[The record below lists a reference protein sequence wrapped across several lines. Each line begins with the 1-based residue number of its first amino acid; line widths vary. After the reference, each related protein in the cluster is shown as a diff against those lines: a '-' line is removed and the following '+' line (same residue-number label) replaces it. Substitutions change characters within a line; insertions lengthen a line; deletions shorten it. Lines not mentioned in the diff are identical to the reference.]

1 MKVEKVVVKR
11 LEMELRFPFETSFG
25 TQTGREL
32 LIVEAHGEGLIGYG
46 ECVAGK
52 DPYYSEETVST
63 ASHMLEDYLI
73 PLILDTELAHPAD
86 IYEAFSKIRGNNM
99 AKASIENALWDLYA
113 KTKNC
118 PLAEVVGG
126 EKDTIGVGVSIGIQA
141 TPEELIRKVEE
152 SIEQGYNKIK
162 IKIKPGKDIDYLRA
176 VRNKFPDTPIMADAN
191 SAYSLNDINLF
202 KEMDDLDLMMIEQPL
217 AHDDIIDHATL
228 QKAIK
233 TPICLDESIHSVE
246 DARKAIELGS
256 CKIINIKIGRVGGI
270 TESIKIHD
278 LCQENNIPVWCG
290 GMLESG
296 IGRAHNVAITT
307 LDGFTIPGDTAPSAR
322 YWTED
327 IIEPE
332 VTMSSDGSIKV
343 PEGPGIG
350 FAINKKVLEKYTIEE
365 RTYTNTELLS
375 RT

>member
-1 MKVEKVVVKR
+1 MKIEKVVVRR

-32 LIVEAHGEGLIGYG
+32 LIVEVYGEGLIGYG

-73 PLILDTELAHPAD
+73 PIVFNNEITHPYD
-86 IYEAFSKIRGNNM
+86 IYNSFRRIRGNNM
-99 AKASIENALWDLYA
+99 AKASIENALWDLHA
-113 KTKNC
+113 KIENR

-126 EKDTIGVGVSIGIQA
+126 EKDKISVGVSIGIQP
-141 TPEELIRKVEE
+141 TPEELIQKVEE
-152 SIEQGYNKIK
+152 SIKQGYNKIK
-162 IKIKPGKDIDYLRA
+162 IKIKPGKDIEYLRS
-176 VRNKFPDTPIMADAN
+176 VREKFPDTPIMADAN
-191 SAYSLNDINLF
+191 SAYTLNDINLF
-202 KEMDDLDLMMIEQPL
+202 IEMDDLNLMMIEQPL

-233 TPICLDESIHSVE
+233 TPICLDESIHSTE
-246 DARKAIELGS
+246 DARNAIELGS
-256 CKIINIKIGRVGGI
+256 CKIINIKIGRIGGI
-270 TESIKIHD
+270 TEAIKIHD
-278 LCQENNIPVWCG
+278 LCQEHNIPVWCG

-307 LDGFTIPGDTAPSAR
+307 LENFIIPGDTAPSAR

-332 VTMSSDGSIKV
+332 VTMDSNGYIEAPK
-343 PEGPGIG
+343 GPGIG
-350 FAINKKVLEKYTIEE
+350 FTINKKTLDKYTIEE
-365 RTYTNTELLS
+365 KIYVNTELLS